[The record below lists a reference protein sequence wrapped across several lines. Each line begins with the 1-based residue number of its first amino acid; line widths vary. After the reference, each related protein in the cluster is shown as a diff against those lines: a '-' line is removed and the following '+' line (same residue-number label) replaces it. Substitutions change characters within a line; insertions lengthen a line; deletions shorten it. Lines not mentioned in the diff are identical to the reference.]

1 MAIKKVVKDYF
12 TFSKKEGIAAIV
24 LALFIG
30 GFIALPYLIKSE
42 KKKPVID
49 KTMLDEVTKL
59 QSSNTNSDS
68 SHSNYKL
75 YPKYS
80 APPNQEN
87 TTFEPF
93 NFDPNTVDEAG
104 WHKLGLRDKTI
115 HTLMNYRS
123 KGGQFRQSEDIKK
136 IWGLRPEEAARIIPY
151 VHIVGMEAYKKKEY
165 APYKSIST
173 KPMIVDIN
181 LATAEQLRNIPGMGN
196 GLLFRIL
203 KYKERLGGFLS
214 IDQVKEVYGMS
225 DSAFVLMQPF
235 LKLASPVIT
244 KININTATDYDLSGH
259 PYIDKNVA
267 KAIVLYRLQHGSY
280 QSINDIM
287 KIVFIKE
294 PLFQK
299 ISPYLTVQ

>member
-1 MAIKKVVKDYF
+1 MAFKKIIKDYF
-12 TFSKKEGIAAIV
+12 SFSKKEGIAAIV
-24 LALFIG
+24 LAVLIG
-30 GFIALPYLIKSE
+30 VFIALPYLIKSN

-49 KTMLDEVTKL
+49 KVMLEEITKL
-59 QSSNTNSDS
+59 QSGKPNTDS
-68 SHSNYKL
+68 PHTSYKT

-80 APPNQEN
+80 SPNNQEN
-87 TTFEPF
+87 TIFEPF

-123 KGGQFRQSEDIKK
+123 KGGQFRQPEDIKK
-136 IWGLRPEEAARIIPY
+136 IWGLRPEEASRIIPY

-165 APYKSIST
+165 TPYKFASI

-181 LATAEQLRNIPGMGN
+181 TATVDELRNIPGMGN
-196 GLLFRIL
+196 GLLYRIL
-203 KYKERLGGFLS
+203 KYKERLGGFL
-214 IDQVKEVYGMS
+214 IIEQVKETYGMS
-225 DSAFVLMQPF
+225 DSAFLLMQPF
-235 LKLASPVIT
+235 LKLNSPIIT

-259 PYIDKNVA
+259 PYIERNVA
-267 KAIVLYRLQHGSY
+267 KAIVLYRIQHGNY
-280 QSINDIM
+280 QTINDIM

-299 ISPYLTVQ
+299 IAPYLAVQ